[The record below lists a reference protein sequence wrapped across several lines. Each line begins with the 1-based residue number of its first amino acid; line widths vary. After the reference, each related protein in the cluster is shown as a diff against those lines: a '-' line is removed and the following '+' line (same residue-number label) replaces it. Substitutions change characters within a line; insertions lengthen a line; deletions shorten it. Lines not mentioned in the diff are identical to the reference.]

1 MTQIWSCNYLHAF
14 EAQLQSCP
22 SFEFDPVVVCTEP
35 GFILRLVARTDSAKN
50 LERNRDK
57 AMAKSKENMDGM
69 KYKNELLRIFA
80 LLDIEDL
87 RPSKRIQL
95 TKKLHYIHV
104 ASRCVASCSN

>member
-1 MTQIWSCNYLHAF
+1 MFTFPNHLDCLESTQLNIPHVNPYDISQQQPPGDVNLELLICFFLHAF

-69 KYKNELLRIFA
+69 K
-80 LLDIEDL
+80 
-87 RPSKRIQL
+87 
-95 TKKLHYIHV
+95 
-104 ASRCVASCSN
+104 